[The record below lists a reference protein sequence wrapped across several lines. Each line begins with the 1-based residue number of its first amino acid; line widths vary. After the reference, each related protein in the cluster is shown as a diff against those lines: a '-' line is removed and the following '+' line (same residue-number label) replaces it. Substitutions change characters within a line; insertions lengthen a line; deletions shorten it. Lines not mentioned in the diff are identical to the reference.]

1 MSAKLRWIVAIIALL
16 GGNVVAMVILMVSSS
31 AHGGAQVIP
40 DYYERAAHYDRTIDQ
55 EAANRALGW
64 NVAVAGRRV
73 TVSDASGH
81 PIDGVTLAGYPRA
94 HAAQRFET
102 RDGQVPASAH
112 GWLDVTVTA
121 ERGRDR
127 FVQQVTVEAP

>member
-1 MSAKLRWIVAIIALL
+1 VTPKLRWIVAIVGLL
-16 GGNVVAMVILMVSSS
+16 GGNVIAMVILMISSG

-64 NVAVAGRRV
+64 RVAVDGRRV
-73 TVSDASGH
+73 TVVDASGRTVE
-81 PIDGVTLAGYPRA
+81 GVTLAGYPRA
-94 HAAQRFET
+94 HAAQRFEV
-102 RDGQVPASAH
+102 RDGRVPAAAH

-121 ERGRDR
+121 VRGAER
-127 FVQQVTVEAP
+127 FVQQVALEAP

>member
-1 MSAKLRWIVAIIALL
+1 MSAKLRWIVAIVGLL
-16 GGNVVAMVILMVSSS
+16 GGNIVAMLVLVVSSS

-64 NVAVAGRRV
+64 RVEVADRRV
-73 TVSDASGH
+73 TVVDASGRA
-81 PIDGVTLAGYPRA
+81 IEGITLAGYPRA
-94 HAAQRFET
+94 HAARRFET
-102 RDGQVPASAH
+102 RDGRVPPTAH

-121 ERGRDR
+121 ERGGDR
-127 FVQQVTVEAP
+127 FVQQVAVEAP